1 MQIKQASG
9 SKLLNMYAD
18 KKQIISNQRIARFAI
33 FLILVVL
40 IISFLYP
47 LFFMFNNSVKAHTD
61 YLKTPFNLPVGK
73 LEWGN
78 YVTMISQ
85 FRIFNLFK
93 NTFIIS
99 ALTIIFILTFGIIA
113 SYAFAKLRFRG
124 SNIILFLILSTMF
137 IPVQATIIPIYMLF
151 SKFHLV
157 NTYWAVIFTYVAVFI
172 PEAILLMTAT
182 FRGIPDE
189 MIEAAEIDGARYFGI
204 LRYIIIPMG
213 RPAII
218 LTIIFYF
225 IVTWNDLFTPMVL
238 LRDMEKRTVM
248 VALASLI
255 SRYSGDPTFQ
265 FAGLVLAAIPAI
277 LVYAFFQKYIIK
289 GISEGS
295 TK

>member
-1 MQIKQASG
+1 MQIKRASG
-9 SKLLNMYAD
+9 SKLLNMYDD
-18 KKQIISNQRIARFAI
+18 KKQIISNQKIARFAI

-40 IISFLYP
+40 VISFLYP
-47 LFFMFNNSVKAHTD
+47 LFFMFNNSLKTHTD
-61 YLKTPFNLPVGK
+61 YLKNPFSLRVGK
-73 LEWGN
+73 LEWSN
-78 YVTMISQ
+78 YLTMISQ

-113 SYAFAKLRFRG
+113 SYSFAKLKFRG

-189 MIEAAEIDGARYFGI
+189 MIEAAELDGAGYFDI

-255 SRYSGDPTFQ
+255 SRYVGDPTFQ

-295 TK
+295 IK